1 MLEKNQ
7 RLYELIESS
16 ESFDEVRS
24 SGLLPEPDADDGY
37 YFVSYCHKDYKQVVR
52 DIVLLGEAGAKLW
65 YDRGLESGK
74 SWIGE
79 VKQKISSYYCKGV
92 IFYISRNYLNSP
104 SCLMELDHFFSL
116 ISKSALFITI
126 DTDLSEDGK
135 ELDCA
140 LRENGYTEPRPFLTD
155 GGLLLVHEKL
165 SIEDSTEDK
174 LGACERFAEPE
185 LLEYTY
191 MYGVGD
197 IAHKITDFFFGRLAN
212 VSGVADKNVRRV
224 IIPSYVDNGSKKY
237 RVAGISSS
245 AFMQC
250 DMLEEVVVSDG
261 WISIENHAFV
271 RCPSLKRVILGKP
284 RRLLGSSLGIV
295 HDIFDRCPNASIV
308 FDGKIKYR
316 SAFKGREDI
325 TEAVHTAG
333 ESWFGECF
341 SGCQNLTRAVL
352 CRYDNF
358 GEKMFSGC
366 RSLREIVIPKNNV
379 TTTITRSF
387 EGCSSLRSID
397 LPSKVK
403 LIGTRSFEGCS
414 SLSEVHI
421 PKSVKEIARDAFAGC
436 DSIEKV
442 FVDAKK
448 MRNYEDTPYQR
459 SCLLDELFPSAKTFY
474 LRHAP
479 RDKAVFVG
487 ELTEVESDV
496 KGYIKYVVK
505 SR

>member
-1 MLEKNQ
+1 M
-7 RLYELIESS
+7 
-16 ESFDEVRS
+16 
-24 SGLLPEPDADDGY
+24 
-37 YFVSYCHKDYKQVVR
+37 
-52 DIVLLGEAGAKLW
+52 LW

-126 DTDLSEDGK
+126 DTELSEDGK

-155 GGLLLVHEKL
+155 GGLFLVHEKL

-224 IIPSYVDNGSKKY
+224 VIPSYVDNGSKKY
-237 RVAGISSS
+237 RFAGISSS

-250 DMLEEVVVSDG
+250 DMIEEVVVSDG
-261 WISIENHAFV
+261 WISIENHTFV
-271 RCPSLKRVILGKP
+271 RCPSLRRVILGKP

-316 SAFKGREDI
+316 SAFKGRDDI

-358 GEKMFSGC
+358 SERNIPSISVNISSSDKIAAGTDMATGRELDDDVRSYIDTVFAREVTFIPHALPTDEKI
-366 RSLREIVIPKNNV
+366 RE
-379 TTTITRSF
+379 
-387 EGCSSLRSID
+387 
-397 LPSKVK
+397 
-403 LIGTRSFEGCS
+403 
-414 SLSEVHI
+414 
-421 PKSVKEIARDAFAGC
+421 
-436 DSIEKV
+436 
-442 FVDAKK
+442 
-448 MRNYEDTPYQR
+448 
-459 SCLLDELFPSAKTFY
+459 
-474 LRHAP
+474 LRHSYNSLTMHFSIV
-479 RDKAVFVG
+479 DDFAVAEYVKDIS
-487 ELTEVESDV
+487 EYEVIIPPVYRSQ
-496 KGYIKYVVK
+496 
-505 SR
+505 RR